1 MMFVLSSRR
10 ATRVSSRQL
19 SSTAPWRVRRYR
31 ADVLGL
37 VIVVVLGV
45 TVLVGTTLG
54 QRYRV
59 APPVLLLCSGGL
71 LGLIPGLADVELA
84 PDVVL
89 LLFLPAILYWESLNT
104 SLREIRANLRVI
116 VLSSVV
122 LVVVTMVAV
131 SYAAQALGMDSRAAW
146 VLGAV
151 LAPTDAA
158 AVAGL
163 AKRLPRRTLTTLRAE
178 SLINDGTALVL
189 FAVAVSAAVSGS
201 WPGVVELAGRFFGSY
216 AGGIA
221 AGLLAGG
228 AVVFVR
234 RRLDDP
240 LREGALSVLTPFVAF
255 LLAELV
261 HASGVVAVVVAG
273 LVLTHASPR
282 VIGAR
287 SRTQAFAFWNLATFL
302 INGGLWV
309 LVGLQFPRA
318 AEGLDGTSWRHAVGV
333 ALAITAVVIVTR
345 LLWVYVTPHVIR
357 AIDRRAVQ
365 RARRVGWRPRTVSG
379 WAGFRGA
386 VSLAAAL
393 AVPSTVA
400 GGAPFPDRDLIIF
413 VTAVVVLLTILV
425 QGTTLPVVVRWA
437 RLPEDTARAEELRLA
452 RTRAA
457 EAGLAALP
465 RLAAEL
471 GVDDHQLERIRADY
485 EQHLP
490 TANDDAGES
499 TAAIELE
506 RQLRLAVLAQKRQAV
521 TALRDANEIDDIVL
535 RELQAAM
542 DVEEVRLLGPVPT
555 D

>member
-1 MMFVLSSRR
+1 M
-10 ATRVSSRQL
+10 RVGG
-19 SSTAPWRVRRYR
+19 RVGTVPG
-31 ADVLGL
+31 VLGL
-37 VIVVVLGV
+37 VVVVVLGV

-71 LGLIPGLADVELA
+71 LGLVPGLADVELD

-122 LVVVTMVAV
+122 LVVVSMAAVAWV
-131 SYAAQALGMDSRAAW
+131 AQALGVDSRAAW

-189 FAVAVSAAVSGS
+189 FAVAVSAAVGGRRPGAFELSG
-201 WPGVVELAGRFFGSY
+201 LFLGSY

-221 AGLLAGG
+221 AGLVAG
-228 AVVFVR
+228 AAIVFVR

-240 LREGALSVLTPFVAF
+240 LREGALSVLTPFAAF
-255 LLAELV
+255 LIAELV

-282 VIGAR
+282 VVRAR

-302 INGGLWV
+302 VNGALWV

-318 AEGLDGTSWRHAVGV
+318 VTGLDGTSPSRAVGV
-333 ALAITAVVIVTR
+333 ALAITAVVIGTR
-345 LLWVYVTPHVIR
+345 VLW
-357 AIDRRAVQ
+357 
-365 RARRVGWRPRTVSG
+365 
-379 WAGFRGA
+379 
-386 VSLAAAL
+386 
-393 AVPSTVA
+393 
-400 GGAPFPDRDLIIF
+400 
-413 VTAVVVLLTILV
+413 VLLT
-425 QGTTLPVVVRWA
+425 P
-437 RLPEDTARAEELRLA
+437 
-452 RTRAA
+452 
-457 EAGLAALP
+457 
-465 RLAAEL
+465 
-471 GVDDHQLERIRADY
+471 
-485 EQHLP
+485 
-490 TANDDAGES
+490 S
-499 TAAIELE
+499 
-506 RQLRLAVLAQKRQAV
+506 
-521 TALRDANEIDDIVL
+521 
-535 RELQAAM
+535 
-542 DVEEVRLLGPVPT
+542 
-555 D
+555 

>member
-1 MMFVLSSRR
+1 M
-10 ATRVSSRQL
+10 
-19 SSTAPWRVRRYR
+19 
-31 ADVLGL
+31 LGL
-37 VIVVVLGV
+37 VVVVVLGV
-45 TVLVGTTLG
+45 TVLIGTTLG

-59 APPVLLLCSGGL
+59 APPVLLLCSGAL
-71 LGLIPGLADVELA
+71 LGLVPGLADVELD
-84 PDVVL
+84 PEVVL

-131 SYAAQALGMDSRAAW
+131 SVTAQALGMDSRAAW

-163 AKRLPRRTLTTLRAE
+163 AKRLSRRTLTTLRAE

-189 FAVAVSAAVSGS
+189 FGVAVAVAVGGVQ
-201 WPGVVELAGRFFGSY
+201 PGPVELAGSFFGSY

-221 AGLLAGG
+221 AGLLASA
-228 AVVFVR
+228 AVVLVR

-240 LREGALSVLTPFVAF
+240 LREGALSVLTPFLAF

-273 LVLTHASPR
+273 LVLSYAGPR
-282 VIGAR
+282 VIRAR
-287 SRTQAFAFWNLATFL
+287 SRTQAFAFWDLSTFL
-302 INGGLWV
+302 LNGGLFV

-318 AEGLDGTSWRHAVGV
+318 VEGLDSTSAGRAVGI
-333 ALAITAVVIVTR
+333 ALAITGVVIGTR
-345 LLWVYVTPHVIR
+345 LLWVHVATLLVR
-357 AIDRRAVQ
+357 TIDRRAVQ
-365 RARRVGWRPRTVSG
+365 RARRVGWRQRTVSG
-379 WAGFRGA
+379 WVGFRGA

-400 GGAPFPDRDLIIF
+400 GGAPFPDRDLIFFI
-413 VTAVVVLLTILV
+413 TSVVILLTILV
-425 QGTTLPVVVRWA
+425 QGITLPAVVRWA
-437 RLPEDTARAEELRLA
+437 RLPEDTGRAEELQLA

-465 RLAAEL
+465 RAAAEL
-471 GVDDHQLERIRADY
+471 GVTGEHLERIQADY
-485 EQHLP
+485 EEYVRKV
-490 TANDDAGES
+490 NDDSEED
-499 TAAIELE
+499 AAARDLD
-506 RQLRLAVLAQKRQAV
+506 RRLRLAVLARKRQAV
-521 TALRDANEIDDIVL
+521 TELRDANEIDDIVL

-542 DVEEVRLLGPVPT
+542 DVEEVRLLGPAPT
-555 D
+555 E

>member
-1 MMFVLSSRR
+1 VPPVL
-10 ATRVSSRQL
+10 ALV
-19 SSTAPWRVRRYR
+19 
-31 ADVLGL
+31 
-37 VIVVVLGV
+37 VIVVLSI
-45 TVLVGTTLG
+45 TVLLGTTLG

-59 APPVLLLCSGGL
+59 APPVLLLCSGAL
-71 LGLIPGLADVELA
+71 LGLLPGLADVELD

-122 LVVVTMVAV
+122 LVAVTMAAV
-131 SYAAQALGMDSRAAW
+131 SYAAQAMGMESRAAW

-189 FAVAVSAAVSGS
+189 FAVAVSAAVDGGR
-201 WPGVVELAGRFFGSY
+201 PGALELAGGFLGSY

-221 AGLLAGG
+221 AGLVASLAI
-228 AVVFVR
+228 VFVR
-234 RRLDDP
+234 RHLDDP
-240 LREGALSVLTPFVAF
+240 LREGALSVLTPFAAF
-255 LLAELV
+255 LIAELV

-282 VIGAR
+282 VIRAR
-287 SRTQAFAFWNLATFL
+287 SRTLAFAFWDLATFL
-302 INGGLWV
+302 INGALWV

-318 AEGLDGTSWRHAVGV
+318 VGALDGTSPGRAIAV
-333 ALAITAVVIVTR
+333 ALVVTLVVIGTR
-345 LLWVYVTPHVIR
+345 VLWVLLTPFLIR
-357 AIDRRAVQ
+357 AVDRRAVQ
-365 RARRVGWRPRTVSG
+365 RTRRVGWRQRMVSG

-393 AVPSTVA
+393 AVPAAVG
-400 GGAPFPDRDLIIF
+400 GGAPFPDRDLIVF
-413 VTAVVVLLTILV
+413 VTSVVILLTILV
-425 QGTTLPVVVRWA
+425 QGTTLPLVVRWA
-437 RLPEDTARAEELRLA
+437 RLPEDTGRAEELRLA
-452 RTRAA
+452 RTRAS
-457 EAGLAALP
+457 EAALAALP
-465 RLAAEL
+465 GLAAEL
-471 GVDDHQLERIRADY
+471 GVSDEHLDRIRADY
-485 EQHLP
+485 QQHIRAADDE
-490 TANDDAGES
+490 ANES
-499 TAAIELE
+499 VAAFELE
-506 RQLRLAVLAQKRQAV
+506 RQLRLAVLERKRQAV

-542 DVEEVRLLGPVPT
+542 DVEEVRLLGPVSP